1 MIARF
6 TCALAALAACATTAH
21 AQSFEN
27 PEAIDQQVGA
37 FLGVGP
43 AGAGTTFI
51 PVDRRLRLAAC
62 GTPLA
67 LSWFGTRQDSVLVQ
81 CPQAGGWKIYVRTIG
96 MSGGPAA
103 TPVVSRGDAVTVTL
117 NGPGFSVSQAAEA
130 MESGAVGQW
139 VRVRVGK
146 ASDMQAKVLRPG
158 AVGMDLP

>member
-43 AGAGTTFI
+43 AGAGTAFI

-67 LSWFGTRQDSVLVQ
+67 LSSAR
-81 CPQAGGWKIYVRTIG
+81 KILPT
-96 MSGGPAA
+96 
-103 TPVVSRGDAVTVTL
+103 AVTC
-117 NGPGFSVSQAAEA
+117 
-130 MESGAVGQW
+130 SGAWAPTTCTTWISVW
-139 VRVRVGK
+139 PPETR
-146 ASDMQAKVLRPG
+146 ST
-158 AVGMDLP
+158 

>member
-1 MIARF
+1 MTFRL

-21 AQSFEN
+21 AQGFEN

-43 AGAGTTFI
+43 AGAGTAFV
-51 PVDRRLRLAAC
+51 PVDRRLRLTAC
-62 GTPLA
+62 ATPLA

-103 TPVVSRGDAVTVTL
+103 APAINRGDAVTVTV
-117 NGPGFSVSQAAEA
+117 NGAGFSVSQAAEA

-139 VRVRVGK
+139 VKIRVAK
-146 ASDMQAKVLRPG
+146 DSEMQAKVLRPG